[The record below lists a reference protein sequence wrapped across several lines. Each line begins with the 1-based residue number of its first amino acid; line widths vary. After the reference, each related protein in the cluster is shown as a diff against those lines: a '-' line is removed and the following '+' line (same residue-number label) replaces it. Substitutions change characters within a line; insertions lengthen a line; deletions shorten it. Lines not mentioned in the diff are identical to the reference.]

1 MPLDLE
7 EQEQLENLKSFWVN
21 YGRWL
26 AIGIV
31 IALIGYGAYWF
42 YQKNQISVALDAAQ
56 QYEELVAAASKS
68 DFPAVLKKAQSLEQN
83 FANTSYSAMAGLVAA
98 NLAYSIGDFEQANSQ
113 LQWVEEKAKSASFQS
128 LARLRLIALLIDK
141 KDEASISKASE
152 LLKKKV
158 APGYEALQH
167 ERQGDL
173 WLVQNKNE
181 DAKKEY
187 LQAWEIL
194 DLQKA
199 KQSGLKELDAMTK
212 EMEKRNPGE
221 NQRLLKVKIDSLGGF

>member
-1 MPLDLE
+1 
-7 EQEQLENLKSFWVN
+7 
-21 YGRWL
+21 
-26 AIGIV
+26 
-31 IALIGYGAYWF
+31 
-42 YQKNQISVALDAAQ
+42 
-56 QYEELVAAASKS
+56 
-68 DFPAVLKKAQSLEQN
+68 
-83 FANTSYSAMAGLVAA
+83 
-98 NLAYSIGDFEQANSQ
+98 
-113 LQWVEEKAKSASFQS
+113 
-128 LARLRLIALLIDK
+128 LIDQ
-141 KDEASISKASE
+141 KDETSITKASG

-158 APGYEALQH
+158 APGYESLQH

-173 WLVQNKNE
+173 WLVKGKNE

-199 KQSGLKELDAMTK
+199 KQSGLKELDGVTK

>member
-26 AIGIV
+26 AIGIL
-31 IALIGYGAYWF
+31 IAIIGYGAYWF
-42 YQKNQISVALDAAQ
+42 YNKNQTSVALDASQ
-56 QYEELVAAASKS
+56 QYEELVAAATKS
-68 DFPAVLKKAQSLEQN
+68 DFPLVLKKAQNLEQN
-83 FANTSYSAMAGLVAA
+83 FSNTTYSAMAGLVAA
-98 NLAYSIGDFEQANSQ
+98 NLAYSIGDFEQASSQ
-113 LQWVEEKAKSASFQS
+113 LKWVEEKAKSESFQS
-128 LARLRLIALLIDK
+128 LARLRLVALLIDQ
-141 KDEASISKASE
+141 KDESSIAKANE
-152 LLKKKV
+152 LLKKKI

-181 DAKKEY
+181 EAKKEY

-199 KQSGLKELDAMTK
+199 KQSGLKELDSMTK

>member
-31 IALIGYGAYWF
+31 IALVGYAAFWF
-42 YQKNQISVALDAAQ
+42 YQKHQENVALDASA
-56 QYEELVAAASKS
+56 QYEELVVAATKS
-68 DFPAVLKKAQSLEQN
+68 DFPLVLKKAQNLEQN
-83 FANTSYSAMAGLVAA
+83 FANTTYSAMAGLVAA
-98 NLAYSIGDFEQANSQ
+98 NLAYSIGDFEQASSQ
-113 LQWVEEKAKSASFQS
+113 LQWVEDKAKSASFQS
-128 LARLRLIALLIDK
+128 LARLRLIALLIDQ
-141 KDEASISKASE
+141 KDETSITKASG

-158 APGYEALQH
+158 APGYESLQH

-173 WLVQNKNE
+173 WLVQGKNE

-199 KQSGLKELDAMTK
+199 KQSGLKELDGVTK

>member
-26 AIGIV
+26 AIGIL
-31 IALIGYGAYWF
+31 IAIIGYGAYWF
-42 YQKNQISVALDAAQ
+42 YNKNQTSVALDASQ
-56 QYEELVAAASKS
+56 QYEEIVAAATKS
-68 DFPAVLKKAQSLEQN
+68 DFPLVLKKAQNLEQN
-83 FANTSYSAMAGLVAA
+83 FSNTTYSAMAGLVAA
-98 NLAYSIGDFEQANSQ
+98 NLAYSIGDFEQASSQ
-113 LQWVEEKAKSASFQS
+113 LKWVEEKAKSESFQS
-128 LARLRLIALLIDK
+128 LARLRLVALLIDQ
-141 KDEASISKASE
+141 KDESSIAKANE
-152 LLKKKV
+152 LLKKKI

-181 DAKKEY
+181 EAKKEY

-199 KQSGLKELDAMTK
+199 KQSGLKELDSMTK

>member
-7 EQEQLENLKSFWVN
+7 EQEQLDNLKSFWIN

-26 AIGIV
+26 AVGIL

-42 YQKNQISVALDAAQ
+42 YQKNQQNVALDASQ
-56 QYEELVAAASKS
+56 QYEELVAAATKS
-68 DFPAVLKKAQSLEQN
+68 DFPLVLKKAQNLEQN

-98 NLAYSIGDFEQANSQ
+98 NLAYSIGDFEQASSQ
-113 LQWVEEKAKSASFQS
+113 LKWVEEKAKSESFQS
-128 LARLRLIALLIDK
+128 LARLRLIALLIDQ
-141 KDEASISKASE
+141 KDESSIAKATE
-152 LLKKKV
+152 LLKKKI

-181 DAKKEY
+181 EAKKEY
-187 LQAWEIL
+187 LQSWEIL